1 MRPAHAF
8 AIGAYDY
15 FAAYTFGVVAA
26 TSAWLLV
33 PDLLPMP
40 VAMLA
45 GMGVGVVSA
54 FPLLGWFSYL
64 LGGFEIIVMSMQIG
78 MVAGMVGVMMGDG
91 TIVPAVVAGGG
102 TGLAIQFILDV
113 ADRRLRGEVLS
124 HD

>member
-40 VAMLA
+40 VAM
-45 GMGVGVVSA
+45 
-54 FPLLGWFSYL
+54 
-64 LGGFEIIVMSMQIG
+64 
-78 MVAGMVGVMMGDG
+78 VAGMVGVMMGDG
-91 TIVPAVVAGGG
+91 MIVPAVVAGGG